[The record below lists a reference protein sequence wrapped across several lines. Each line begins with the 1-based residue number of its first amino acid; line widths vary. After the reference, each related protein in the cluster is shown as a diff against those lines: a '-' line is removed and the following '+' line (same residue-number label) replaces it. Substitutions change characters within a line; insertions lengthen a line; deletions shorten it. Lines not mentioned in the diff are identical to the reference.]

1 MKQPLIRLALPP
13 APQASQQSFEHAGL
27 TWLVFRDPRQE
38 HVSFLARQYHFHPLH
53 IDDIL
58 SRSQRPKIDDSP
70 EQEYVFLVMHFPVF
84 DEVTRLSTISEID
97 IFVGRDFLIITH
109 DGRLKPLRRLVQR
122 ADDLPMRA
130 ELMSR
135 GPGFL
140 LYSILAELTNA
151 CSPMLFRLYQK
162 LDDID
167 ERIFKDNVKAT
178 VEELSYL
185 RRDIISLR
193 RIIKPNIPVLRSL
206 SSRER
211 PFLQLDTAT
220 YFGDLS
226 DNLATN
232 WDMLE
237 EQKEII
243 EGLDATLSSVS
254 SHRINQE
261 MKIFTLITVICLP
274 MTLLASIVGMNVY
287 MPLADHPF
295 ALPVL
300 LLIMVALAFGM
311 LAFFRRKHWV

>member
-13 APQASQQSFEHAGL
+13 APLASQQSFEHAGL

-38 HVSFLARQYHFHPLH
+38 HVSFLAQQYHFHPLH

-58 SRSQRPKIDDSP
+58 SRSQRPKIDDNP

-84 DEVTRLSTISEID
+84 DEVTRLSTISEIA

-122 ADDLPMRA
+122 ADDLPIRA

-140 LYSILAELTNA
+140 LYSVLAELTSA

-167 ERIFKDNVKAT
+167 ERIFKDHVKAT

-185 RRDIISLR
+185 
-193 RIIKPNIPVLRSL
+193 
-206 SSRER
+206 
-211 PFLQLDTAT
+211 
-220 YFGDLS
+220 
-226 DNLATN
+226 
-232 WDMLE
+232 
-237 EQKEII
+237 
-243 EGLDATLSSVS
+243 
-254 SHRINQE
+254 QE
-261 MKIFTLITVICLP
+261 MKIFTLIIVICLP

-287 MPLADHPF
+287 MPLADHPL
-295 ALPVL
+295 ALPIL

>member
-1 MKQPLIRLALPP
+1 M
-13 APQASQQSFEHAGL
+13 
-27 TWLVFRDPRQE
+27 
-38 HVSFLARQYHFHPLH
+38 
-53 IDDIL
+53 
-58 SRSQRPKIDDSP
+58 
-70 EQEYVFLVMHFPVF
+70 
-84 DEVTRLSTISEID
+84 
-97 IFVGRDFLIITH
+97 
-109 DGRLKPLRRLVQR
+109 
-122 ADDLPMRA
+122 
-130 ELMSR
+130 
-135 GPGFL
+135 
-140 LYSILAELTNA
+140 
-151 CSPMLFRLYQK
+151 
-162 LDDID
+162 
-167 ERIFKDNVKAT
+167 
-178 VEELSYL
+178 
-185 RRDIISLR
+185 
-193 RIIKPNIPVLRSL
+193 PNIPVLRSL
-206 SSRER
+206 SSREH

-226 DNLATN
+226 DNLATK
-232 WDMLE
+232 WELLE

>member
-13 APQASQQSFEHAGL
+13 APLASQQA
-27 TWLVFRDPRQE
+27 
-38 HVSFLARQYHFHPLH
+38 
-53 IDDIL
+53 
-58 SRSQRPKIDDSP
+58 
-70 EQEYVFLVMHFPVF
+70 
-84 DEVTRLSTISEID
+84 
-97 IFVGRDFLIITH
+97 
-109 DGRLKPLRRLVQR
+109 
-122 ADDLPMRA
+122 
-130 ELMSR
+130 R

-140 LYSILAELTNA
+140 LYSILAELTHA
-151 CSPMLFRLYQK
+151 CSPMLLQLYQK

-167 ERIFKDNVKAT
+167 ERIFKDNVKTT

-206 SSRER
+206 SSRDR

-226 DNLATN
+226 DNLATT

-243 EGLDATLSSVS
+243 EGLDATLNSVS

-295 ALPVL
+295 ALPIL
-300 LLIMVALAFGM
+300 LLIMVVLAFGM

>member
-1 MKQPLIRLALPP
+1 MKQSLIRLALPP
-13 APQASQQSFEHAGL
+13 APQASQQSLEHAGL

-38 HVSFLARQYHFHPLH
+38 HVSFLAQQYHFHPLH

-58 SRSQRPKIDDSP
+58 SRSQRPKIDDNP

-122 ADDLPMRA
+122 ADDLPVRA

-140 LYSILAELTNA
+140 LYSILAELTSA
-151 CSPMLFRLYQK
+151 CSPMLFQLYQK

-206 SSRER
+206 ANRER
-211 PFLQLDTAT
+211 LFLQLDTAT

-226 DNLATN
+226 DNLATT

-287 MPLADHPF
+287 MPLADHPL
-295 ALPVL
+295 ALPIL
-300 LLIMVALAFGM
+300 LLIMVALAYGM

>member
-13 APQASQQSFEHAGL
+13 APLANQQSFEHAGL
-27 TWLVFRDPRQE
+27 TWLVCRDPRQE
-38 HVSFLARQYHFHPLH
+38 HVDYLARLYHLHPLH

-122 ADDLPMRA
+122 ADDLPIRT

-140 LYSILAELTNA
+140 LYSILAELTSA

-167 ERIFKDNVKAT
+167 ERIFKDNVKTT

-211 PFLQLDTAT
+211 AFLQLDTAA

-226 DNLATN
+226 DNLATT

-274 MTLLASIVGMNVY
+274 MTLLASIAGMNVY
-287 MPLADHPF
+287 MPLADHPL
-295 ALPVL
+295 ALPI
-300 LLIMVALAFGM
+300 LLIIMVVLAFGM
-311 LAFFRRKHWV
+311 LVFFRRKHWV